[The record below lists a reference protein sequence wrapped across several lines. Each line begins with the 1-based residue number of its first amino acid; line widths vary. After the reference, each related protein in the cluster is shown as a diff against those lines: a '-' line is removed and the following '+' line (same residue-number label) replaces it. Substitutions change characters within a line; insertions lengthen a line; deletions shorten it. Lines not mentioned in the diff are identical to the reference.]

1 MERFVFFEIL
11 LTVRAS
17 HLTVAIICGGLAQ
30 VGACDIIV
38 QLPELADRLY
48 TMGRSLAAEKSLP
61 RILVV
66 DDDLEVSKSI
76 ENALRRNFQ
85 VVVVHS
91 GIAAIK
97 EAVKHRPDLIVLDV
111 VMPGLN
117 GIDTCRQL
125 RADPTMA
132 DIPILFLTALGQ
144 PEDRV
149 AGLKAGADDYL
160 TKPFSLEELQLRI
173 EAILR
178 RARPKTLSVSKNAV
192 KVNNV
197 VLDKETFKISTGQKE
212 ATLTPVEFELL
223 YHLMTH
229 PGEVFTS
236 NRLLEEVWDYPP
248 ETGSQD
254 LVRMHIKNLREK
266 IEVNPSRPE
275 VLITI
280 PRRGYTIATKK
291 N

>member
-1 MERFVFFEIL
+1 
-11 LTVRAS
+11 
-17 HLTVAIICGGLAQ
+17 
-30 VGACDIIV
+30 
-38 QLPELADRLY
+38 
-48 TMGRSLAAEKSLP
+48 MGRSLAAEKSLP